1 MRAILLAAVLTLALT
16 GCKWPWDN
24 DDDPAVCGTA
34 TCAAQQ

>member
-24 DDDPAVCGTA
+24 DDDPAVCSRA
-34 TCAAQQ
+34 VDCAQQ